1 MLMTVVEIM
10 VSFTKS
16 GIDLGIIVSTTDFE
30 RFTPHST
37 ALVFLN
43 PKMYI
48 LFEKNH
54 PGIWNYSL
62 KYKKFLFF

>member
-16 GIDLGIIVSTTDFE
+16 GIDLGIIVSINYHE
-30 RFTPHST
+30 RSAPHST
-37 ALVFLN
+37 ALIFLN

-54 PGIWNYSL
+54 LVFGIIV
-62 KYKKFLFF
+62 